1 MPVDL
6 HQRITDLCQQNGG
19 LRAAATALSIDFG
32 YLSRL
37 ANGKKTNPSDEVLAK
52 LGLRRVVTYERTR
65 GVRPV
70 EASSRTA
77 IDEIFDEA
85 VSAAATA
92 NAGRPKEVS
101 WVQAASDLANHS
113 GVAPCANTY
122 AGCAPECGP
131 HNRCTSGGALPE
143 GKSNG

>member
-1 MPVDL
+1 MFA
-6 HQRITDLCQQNGG
+6 QN
-19 LRAAATALSIDFG
+19 ALDASAIG
-32 YLSRL
+32 
-37 ANGKKTNPSDEVLAK
+37 
-52 LGLRRVVTYERTR
+52 

-101 WVQAASDLANHS
+101 WVQAASDLANDS
-113 GVAPCANTY
+113 GV
-122 AGCAPECGP
+122 
-131 HNRCTSGGALPE
+131 E
-143 GKSNG
+143 GSDHA